1 MCLGSLFL
9 TLAVGRYT
17 TSPSF
22 QSNIAW
28 TCPKG
33 FESNAEMLFTGQK
46 CASKKR
52 VLIIVTLTN
61 LNSAQL
67 ASGRNSLIFLKLD
80 IVTFLDKVDVDKMIN
95 FIIDIDTHSGRKL
108 W

>member
-1 MCLGSLFL
+1 
-9 TLAVGRYT
+9 
-17 TSPSF
+17 
-22 QSNIAW
+22 
-28 TCPKG
+28 
-33 FESNAEMLFTGQK
+33 MLFTGQK

-67 ASGRNSLIFLKLD
+67 ASGRNSLISLKLD
-80 IVTFLDKVDVDKMIN
+80 IVTFLEKVDVDKMIN